1 MTKIDLIDEET
12 RLETLNTFNAKE
24 FTNVFGISSVTG
36 EGVQKLLD
44 DISRKIF
51 I

>member
-1 MTKIDLIDEET
+1 
-12 RLETLNTFNAKE
+12 LNTFTAGEYSNIY
-24 FTNVFGISSVTG
+24 GISSVTG
-36 EGVQKLLD
+36 EGVKELLD

>member
-1 MTKIDLIDEET
+1 
-12 RLETLNTFNAKE
+12 LNTFTAGEYANI
-24 FTNVFGISSVTG
+24 FGISSVTG
-36 EGVQKLLD
+36 EGVKELLD